1 MLNNL
6 LRNQIWHI
14 EISTTLNALEV
25 LAPTSYFWGHL
36 DLVNLPP
43 TCGHCWSWFWCSY
56 MEAFI
61 WETLRL
67 MPPAYIVGRCAC
79 HSTHL
84 GEWHLP
90 VGTTVLVSPYLLH
103 RDPTF
108 WPRYVILF
116 ATIKAECSLAVQSNW
131 DLISFLKSELR
142 LKRNTV
148 ILLVDQPMVN
158 SQSEDVCIGSA
169 LEFDPSRWQPGGD
182 AKEHMENDSYWP
194 FGGGPRNC
202 IGMGFA
208 MLEVSLVWTISVFSS
223 SIFMLSSVFHQRT
236 WWLLKMVDLGSDFL
250 IQDDLCR
257 FWSQLWNISRY
268 PYQKEYLHLHRE
280 QWLLYGQRVRSTCN
294 WPQDN
299 SQEGSSIR

>member
-158 SQSEDVCIGSA
+158 SVWGCLYWQCIGV
-169 LEFDPSRWQPGGD
+169 
-182 AKEHMENDSYWP
+182 WP
-194 FGGGPRNC
+194 
-202 IGMGFA
+202 IKMA
-208 MLEVSLVWTISVFSS
+208 
-223 SIFMLSSVFHQRT
+223 T
-236 WWLLKMVDLGSDFL
+236 WWGRQGAYGEWQLLA
-250 IQDDLCR
+250 IWW
-257 FWSQLWNISRY
+257 WSS
-268 PYQKEYLHLHRE
+268 
-280 QWLLYGQRVRSTCN
+280 
-294 WPQDN
+294 
-299 SQEGSSIR
+299 